1 MATESEAEVYK
12 AEEQMMIRSSIKEAF
27 GSEPK
32 YTKYIADNVDVATRL
47 LKAVGME
54 MNADYKIIAEDRTHD
69 KKRVDLTINNSDG
82 TTEAV
87 IEAQD
92 AKGWL
97 DPVHASKIT
106 YYCWEKKCFDAIL
119 ITEDAN
125 EKIREYVK
133 WSNIHPDLNIYIVVT
148 RIYKTDN
155 GPFVDFVPFYA
166 PKDLREKVAKGKT
179 GEMSGRHKER
189 IAVITK
195 LDKENPGAFT
205 NTTSGYASDNDVST
219 NFNLA
224 IHPRKNSTIVNFYH
238 GGKLEND
245 EEFKNKMNKLGE
257 DHNCDPSFSK
267 VYCRFIFD
275 TPEKAMKHFKI
286 FKEQVKK

>member
-1 MATESEAEVYK
+1 
-12 AEEQMMIRSSIKEAF
+12 MIRSSIKEVF
-27 GSEPK
+27 GSELK
-32 YTKYIADNVDVATRL
+32 YTQHIAVNLDAATLL

-54 MNADYKIIAEDRTHD
+54 MNADYKIIAEDRTYD

-97 DPVHASKIT
+97 DSVHASKIA
-106 YYCWEKKCFDAIL
+106 YYCWEKECFNAIL
-119 ITEDAN
+119 ITEKAD

-133 WSNIHPDLNIYIVVT
+133 WMNIHPDLNIYIVVT
-148 RIYKTDN
+148 SIYKIDKKI
-155 GPFVDFVPFYA
+155 FVDFDPFYT

-179 GEMSGRHKER
+179 GEMSGRHKQR
-189 IAVITK
+189 IEVITK
-195 LDKENPGAFT
+195 LDEENPGEFT
-205 NTTSGYASDNDVST
+205 NVTTGYASDNNIDP

-245 EEFKNKMNKLGE
+245 EEFNNKMNKLGE
-257 DHNCDPSFSK
+257 DHNCEPNFSK

-275 TPEKAMKHFKI
+275 TPERAMEHFKI
-286 FKEQVKK
+286 FKEEVKKD